1 MTTAFEGKHSD
12 ITDKIIK
19 AFYNVYNQL
28 GYGFAEKVYR
38 NSMMIE
44 GQAHGLVIESEKA
57 IQVRFNGIV
66 VGEYVADLLVNS
78 LVIVELKCIAKLLPE
93 HEAQLLNYLKATPIE
108 VGLLLNFGPKAEF
121 KRKTNDNFRKGNL
134 SWTDWPANLS

>member
-19 AFYNVYNQL
+19 AFYSVYNQL

-38 NSMMIE
+38 NSMLIE
-44 GQAHGLVIESEKA
+44 GPSHGLIVESERS
-57 IQVRFNGIV
+57 IQVRFNGVV
-66 VGEYVADLLVNS
+66 VGEYFADLLVNN
-78 LVIVELKCIAKLLPE
+78 LVIVELKSISKLLPE

-121 KRKTNDNFRKGNL
+121 KRKTYDNFRKGTL
-134 SWTDWPANLS
+134 SWTDWPNNPI